1 MMKKMTA
8 LLLSV
13 LLVLSLAA
21 CGQTDDSQGD
31 RAYTPTSALDL
42 LDKVWAS
49 YTDDEKFPVIGGNY
63 SETELV
69 EDAPGTYDLTDRS
82 AADSGLGLPE
92 TAAVDE
98 AATLVHAMN
107 GNTFTAFACHA
118 TGDTAAL
125 AAQLRDH
132 LQQRH
137 WMCGFPDKLAVAVVG
152 EYVLTVYGAEDL
164 VDGFVSHYSGIC
176 GASTVV
182 YDEAVL

>member
-69 EDAPGTYDLTDRS
+69 EDAPGTYDLTDRA

-125 AAQLRDH
+125 AAELRDH

-137 WMCGFPDKLAVAVVG
+137 WMCGFPDKLVILTLG
-152 EYVLTVYGAEDL
+152 DYVISCYGAEDL
-164 VDGFVSHYSGIC
+164 VDQFSGKVTE
-176 GASTVV
+176 AFADAAVV
-182 YDEAVL
+182 CDEAIA